1 MSTQEA
7 PAAACRPV
15 QIVPGKIF
23 LAIALAAILLT
34 ASLGITAPAAAADP
48 LVVYSGRAEPLV
60 GPLFQRFTELTGIQ
74 VNVRYGN
81 TAELAATILEEGRNT
96 PADVFFAQDAGALG
110 ALAAHNRLKVL
121 PAELLEKV
129 PAGARSAS
137 GHWVGA
143 SGRARVVA
151 YNIDRLSPSDLP
163 DSIWGFTEPAWRG
176 RLGWAPTNASFQA
189 FVTALR
195 VLEGDDRAREWLL
208 AVKANEPRVYRNNT
222 LIVDAVGRGEI
233 DAGFVN
239 HYYLFRFLAERGE
252 SFPVR
257 HHHTRSDAGALVN
270 VAGAGILD
278 TSKNDEAALA
288 FIEFLL
294 SEETQ
299 RYFAS
304 STYEYPL
311 AHTDVIELHPFV
323 VPLDEIDAPQ
333 IALDSLEDLE
343 GTLEMLLETGVL

>member
-7 PAAACRPV
+7 RAAACRLSTAV
-15 QIVPGKIF
+15 SGKIVF
-23 LAIALAAILLT
+23 AVALAAMLLV
-34 ASLGITAPAAAADP
+34 ASLGLTSHVAAADP

-60 GPLFQRFTELTGIQ
+60 GPLFQRFTEQTGIE

-81 TAELAATILEEGRNT
+81 TAELASTILEEGRNT
-96 PADVFFAQDAGALG
+96 RADVFFAQDAGALG

-121 PAELLEKV
+121 PGELLEKV

-137 GHWVGA
+137 GHWIGA

-151 YNIDRLSPSDLP
+151 YNVDKVSPSDLP

-195 VLEGDDRAREWLL
+195 VMEGEERAREWLL
-208 AVKANEPRVYRNNT
+208 AIKANEPRVYRNNT

-252 SFPVR
+252 EFPVR
-257 HHHTRSDAGALVN
+257 HHHTRGDAGALVN

-278 TSKNDEAALA
+278 TTTKDEAALA
-288 FIEFLL
+288 FLEFLV

-299 RYFAS
+299 LYFAT

-311 AHTDVIELHPFV
+311 AHTDDIELHPLV
-323 VPLDEIDAPQ
+323 VPLDEIESPQ
-333 IALDSLEDLE
+333 VALDSLEDLE
-343 GTLEMLLETGVL
+343 GTLDMLLETGVL